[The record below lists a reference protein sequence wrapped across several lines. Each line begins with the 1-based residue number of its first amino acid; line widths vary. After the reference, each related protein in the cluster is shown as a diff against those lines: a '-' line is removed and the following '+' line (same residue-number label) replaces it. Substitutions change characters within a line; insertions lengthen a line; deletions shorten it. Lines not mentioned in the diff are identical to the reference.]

1 MFRILMRRL
10 ANMRTAN
17 RAANQRQHKKMKDIF
32 LTFDDHISFRFI
44 TTLWLLCA
52 ATGIGGKGQLL
63 LLLSVLKGTVSSL
76 SLSESARLKI
86 LYKMRWQ
93 MRPLH
98 QGAQDLGTL
107 KQIIFV
113 PIPLSLFQ
121 TFGASNFYSLEAI
134 SFHFQCLPLFFV
146 CGRFILVFRFRI
158 AVRPFSLSHSS
169 VAPFPPSVLPAQ
181 HSSAVFH
188 FLRRVR
194 EVGWVPHKCSEQ

>member
-1 MFRILMRRL
+1 
-10 ANMRTAN
+10 
-17 RAANQRQHKKMKDIF
+17 
-32 LTFDDHISFRFI
+32 
-44 TTLWLLCA
+44 
-52 ATGIGGKGQLL
+52 
-63 LLLSVLKGTVSSL
+63 
-76 SLSESARLKI
+76 
-86 LYKMRWQ
+86 

-121 TFGASNFYSLEAI
+121 TFGAGNFYSLEAI

-169 VAPFPPSVLPAQ
+169 VRSLLLRFLHTQ

-188 FLRRVR
+188 FLRHDGRVT
-194 EVGWVPHKCSEQ
+194 EVGGVPHKCSKQKMQRPSSVRLRIDDRLIKEEQVDTKKLLLLWSFQV

>member
-1 MFRILMRRL
+1 
-10 ANMRTAN
+10 
-17 RAANQRQHKKMKDIF
+17 
-32 LTFDDHISFRFI
+32 
-44 TTLWLLCA
+44 
-52 ATGIGGKGQLL
+52 
-63 LLLSVLKGTVSSL
+63 
-76 SLSESARLKI
+76 
-86 LYKMRWQ
+86 

-121 TFGASNFYSLEAI
+121 TFGAGNFYSLEAI

-169 VAPFPPSVLPAQ
+169 VRSLLLRFLHTQ

-188 FLRRVR
+188 FLRHDGRVT
-194 EVGWVPHKCSEQ
+194 EVGGVPHKCSKQKMQRPSSVSASMTDSLRRNKLTPKKLLLLWSFQVFHFFFYWGAHSYYPRGPIMRK